1 MLTVDD
7 YGAIRR
13 ARRDGKSIRQI
24 AREFGLSRITIRK
37 ALKNPE
43 PVAATRDRP
52 APKLGP
58 FQATIDQILAD
69 DESAPPKQRHT
80 AAQVFRRLRGEH
92 GYRGGY
98 AQAVTRNGTSRR
110 PSGKSTWMWPKSAS
124 RRCPGRWPRGMKVSS
139 WRRRCLNT

>member
-1 MLTVDD
+1 MLTSRRVKDVLTLDD

-13 ARRDGKSIRQI
+13 AYRDGTSIRRI
-24 AREFGLSRITIRK
+24 AREFGLSRITVRK

-43 PVAATRDRP
+43 PVAKLRDRP

-69 DESAPPKQRHT
+69 DQGAPPKQRHT

-98 AQAVTRNGTSRR
+98 AQVQRYVFKHRRRHGR
-110 PSGKSTWMWPKSAS
+110 PSSPWAT
-124 RRCPGRWPRGMKVSS
+124 
-139 WRRRCLNT
+139 

>member
-13 ARRDGKSIRQI
+13 ARRDGKSIRRI
-24 AREFGLSRITIRK
+24 AREFGLSRITVRK
-37 ALKNPE
+37 ALKQPE
-43 PVAATRDRP
+43 PVAKVRDRP

-80 AAQVFRRLRGEH
+80 AAQVFRRLRDEH
-92 GYRGGY
+92 GYPGGY
-98 AQAVTRNGTSRR
+98 TQVQRY
-110 PSGKSTWMWPKSAS
+110 
-124 RRCPGRWPRGMKVSS
+124 VF
-139 WRRRCLNT
+139 